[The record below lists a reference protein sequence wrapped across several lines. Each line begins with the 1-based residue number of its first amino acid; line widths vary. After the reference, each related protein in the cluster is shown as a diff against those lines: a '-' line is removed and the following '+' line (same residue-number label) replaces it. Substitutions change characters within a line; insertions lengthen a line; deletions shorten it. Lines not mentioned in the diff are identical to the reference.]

1 MEGPDMNAGMI
12 TESHM
17 TMLREEL
24 ADLREHMKNGGTD
37 EGRIGSLLGMTE
49 KMAEHAT
56 GGPFEKQLTLIQG
69 LLRAVA
75 ENTHYQI
82 IIRKYA
88 AAFDRLGK

>member
-1 MEGPDMNAGMI
+1 MSDGMI

-24 ADLREHMKNGGTD
+24 ADLRDHMQHGGTD
-37 EGRIGSLLGMTE
+37 EGRIGNLLRMTE
-49 KMAEHAT
+49 KMAEHAAD
-56 GGPFEKQLTLIQG
+56 GPFEKQLTLIQG

-82 IIRKYA
+82 VIRKYA

>member
-1 MEGPDMNAGMI
+1 MSDGMI

-24 ADLREHMKNGGTD
+24 AELRDHMQSGGTD
-37 EGRIGSLLGMTE
+37 EGRIGNLLNMTE
-49 KMAEHAT
+49 KMSENAAD
-56 GGPFEKQLTLIQG
+56 GPFEKQLTLIQG

-82 IIRKYA
+82 VIRKYA

>member
-1 MEGPDMNAGMI
+1 MNDATI

-24 ADLREHMKNGGTD
+24 AELRDYVQEGGVD
-37 EGRIGSLLGMTE
+37 ETRIQSLYNMTE
-49 KMAEHAT
+49 KMAENAAN
-56 GGPFEKQLTLIQG
+56 GPFEKQLTLIQG
-69 LLRAVA
+69 LLRAVS

-82 IIRKYA
+82 VIRKYA